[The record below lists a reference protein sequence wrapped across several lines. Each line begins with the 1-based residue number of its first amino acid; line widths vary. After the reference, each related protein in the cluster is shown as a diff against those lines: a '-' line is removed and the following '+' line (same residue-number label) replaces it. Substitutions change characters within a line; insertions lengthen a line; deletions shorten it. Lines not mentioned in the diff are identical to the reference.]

1 MRLLLVVMGVLFLAA
16 CNTSPGPGPDKGTK
30 VETIVAVV
38 DGKPAKGFHAAPP
51 IDDNTIDCDYA
62 TISRA
67 ATTMGV
73 FGGCGASAQNPDVC
87 WPGEGVKLLCGTGP
101 WSREL
106 LEWRI
111 TSGKLPLQA
120 EPLAQPEP
128 WGMELAD
135 GRRCRARVGGAWGGR
150 SDGMVGAYSC
160 TGQGGEVVLQAEN
173 ATSAVDRS
181 KAYWTVDMGQL
192 GPDNPHFGPPT
203 KVQVKVAYFAGSQ
216 AGG

>member
-73 FGGCGASAQNPDVC
+73 FGGCGASAQNPDVYFQAREAC
-87 WPGEGVKLLCGTGP
+87 NP
-101 WSREL
+101 WYD
-106 LEWRI
+106 
-111 TSGKLPLQA
+111 KC
-120 EPLAQPEP
+120 
-128 WGMELAD
+128 AD
-135 GRRCRARVGGAWGGR
+135 AV
-150 SDGMVGAYSC
+150 
-160 TGQGGEVVLQAEN
+160 EVEMN
-173 ATSAVDRS
+173 
-181 KAYWTVDMGQL
+181 K
-192 GPDNPHFGPPT
+192 
-203 KVQVKVAYFAGSQ
+203 
-216 AGG
+216 